1 MNWQV
6 NWTDDD
12 GMIGNHRVHLA
23 VAVHWDWTDLDW
35 MELLGL
41 TAIVPRDLADEAT
54 SEGDGQE
61 DYWIPKGIFD
71 LHLPLPLNCQGQ
83 MVLDHREVEEH
94 PPVHLVSEVTDQH
107 DPMAQLSEP
116 GDEEVAA
123 SLGGQ
128 DAMEGGAKASREVLV
143 RPGGEN

>member
-1 MNWQV
+1 MNLQV

-12 GMIGNHRVHLA
+12 GMIENHRVHLA

-54 SEGDGQE
+54 LEGDGQG
-61 DYWIPKGIFD
+61 DYWIPKGIFG
-71 LHLPLPLNCQGQ
+71 LHLLLPLNCQGQ
-83 MVLDHREVEEH
+83 MALDHQEVEEH
-94 PPVHLVSEVTDQH
+94 QPVLLVSEVIDRH
-107 DPMAQLSEP
+107 GPMAQLSEP
-116 GDEEVAA
+116 DDEEVAA
-123 SLGGQ
+123 SRGGL

-143 RPGGEN
+143 RPGGGN

>member
-1 MNWQV
+1 
-6 NWTDDD
+6 
-12 GMIGNHRVHLA
+12 
-23 VAVHWDWTDLDW
+23 

-71 LHLPLPLNCQGQ
+71 LHLLLPLNCPGQ
-83 MVLDHREVEEH
+83 MALDHREVEEH
-94 PPVHLVSEVTDQH
+94 PPVHLVSEVKDQH

-116 GDEEVAA
+116 GGEEVAA

-128 DAMEGGAKASREVLV
+128 DAMEEGAKASREVLV
-143 RPGGEN
+143 RPGGGN